1 MKAAIRE
8 EWQHN
13 LLWLWISQFFSLV
26 GFSFALPFVPFYL
39 QELGVTGTGALRVW
53 SGYFAAGAGIPMAI
67 ATPIWGILADRRGR
81 KLMILRANLGAAVV
95 LLGMGLATG
104 PGMLLFFR
112 IMQGFLTGTVTANL
126 TLVVSKTPENRLGF
140 AIGVMNSA
148 VFAGNALG
156 PLFGGYLAD
165 MVGFRFSFFIAT
177 LFMIISFLVALI
189 FVREDFRP
197 RREDWAPRVSASRSG
212 GLLDS
217 LRGSMKSS
225 LLTPAL
231 LSVVG
236 LTFMLRFSRM
246 IPRPIYPLF
255 IEQIASPGLGVA
267 TQTGIVNACAGVAAV
282 LAGIIVGRLA
292 DRGRVVNLG
301 LICLL
306 FSGFFLLPQGFMTS
320 VWLLLPLRF
329 LSDFCAGGAD
339 PIINMILAR
348 RVAPER
354 RGAAFGLAGSAKSV
368 GFSLAA
374 LSGGY
379 LSAYLG
385 FPAVFL
391 TGAACFV
398 LTAFFLLLLARRQP
412 EEMSV

>member
-1 MKAAIRE
+1 MKPAIRE

-26 GFSFALPFVPFYL
+26 GFSFAMPFVPFYL
-39 QELGVTGTGALRVW
+39 QELGVTGTEAVRVW

-81 KLMILRANLGAAVV
+81 KLMILRANLGAAVS

-104 PGMLLFFR
+104 PGMLLVFR

-126 TLVVSKTPENRLGF
+126 ILVVSKTPENRLGF

-148 VFAGNALG
+148 VFTGNALG
-156 PLFGGYLAD
+156 PLLGGYLAD
-165 MVGFRFSFFIAT
+165 MVGYRFSFFVAT
-177 LFMIISFLVALI
+177 LFMVISFLVALI

-197 RREDWAPRVSASRSG
+197 RREEGIPGERPS
-212 GLLDS
+212 LLDS
-217 LRGSMKSS
+217 LRSSLKSS
-225 LLTPAL
+225 LLVPGL
-231 LSVVG
+231 LSLVG

-246 IPRPIYPLF
+246 IARPIYPLF
-255 IEQIASPGLGVA
+255 IQQIAYPGLGVA
-267 TQTGIVNACAGVAAV
+267 TQTGLVNACAGVAAV

-348 RVAPER
+348 RVTPER

-368 GFSLAA
+368 GFSLAS

-379 LSAYLG
+379 LAAYLG

-391 TGAACFV
+391 TGAVCFG
-398 LTAFFLLLLARRQP
+398 LTALLLLFLARRQP
-412 EEMSV
+412 EEHRF